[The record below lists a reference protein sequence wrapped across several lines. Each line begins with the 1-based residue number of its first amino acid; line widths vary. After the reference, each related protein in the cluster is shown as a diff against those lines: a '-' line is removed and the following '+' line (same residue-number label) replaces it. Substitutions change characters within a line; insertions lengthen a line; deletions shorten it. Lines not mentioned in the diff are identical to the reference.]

1 MTTYFRVVWPIIL
14 PSIIQ
19 PPLDLSLASTTLIG
33 LSHFLR
39 HGVSLRNIMKGEES
53 LLNSNSLEYTP
64 LQPSYRAFLF
74 TMEFITCL
82 TPRIYLFIDTCF

>member
-19 PPLDLSLASTTLIG
+19 PPLDLSLALTTLIG

-64 LQPSYRAFLF
+64 LQPSYMGIPIHYGIHYMFD
-74 TMEFITCL
+74 TKDI
-82 TPRIYLFIDTCF
+82 PIY